1 MKVSNRMIHK
11 DVRLAG
17 AVLRLFTS
25 HVTVEGYRKARAS
38 SEKKIDQ
45 ALPRRA
51 KMEKVYLK
59 RPDGSQMRMVI
70 LKPAHAAK
78 KVPAVLFLHG
88 GGYVLGTPE
97 EKIGFMEDMMEAA
110 DCVMM
115 APDYTLALDEP
126 YPAALKDAYQA
137 LLWMK
142 EHGGEYGARDDQ
154 LFVMG
159 ESAGGGLAAALCI
172 YARDRGEVS
181 IAFQMPMFPM
191 LDDRCNTESALD
203 NDAPMWNIRSN
214 KLAWSL
220 YLGELYG
227 TDEVPVYAAP
237 SRLEDFSE
245 LPPAYSYV
253 GTIEPFYDEARIY
266 FEKLKEAGV
275 KCRLDTYQG
284 GFHGFDEIGKKK
296 PLGREARRKRN
307 EAFRY
312 AAEHFFKGQ
321 EDSVSL

>member
-1 MKVSNRMIHK
+1 MAGDLYSREQRAKWYVYRGISLPGNSNKMREEEAEAMKVSNRMIHK

-159 ESAGGGLAAALCI
+159 ESAGG
-172 YARDRGEVS
+172 R
-181 IAFQMPMFPM
+181 
-191 LDDRCNTESALD
+191 
-203 NDAPMWNIRSN
+203 
-214 KLAWSL
+214 
-220 YLGELYG
+220 
-227 TDEVPVYAAP
+227 
-237 SRLEDFSE
+237 
-245 LPPAYSYV
+245 
-253 GTIEPFYDEARIY
+253 
-266 FEKLKEAGV
+266 AGSGSV
-275 KCRLDTYQG
+275 HLRTG
-284 GFHGFDEIGKKK
+284 SGRGFHCISD
-296 PLGREARRKRN
+296 A
-307 EAFRY
+307 
-312 AAEHFFKGQ
+312 H
-321 EDSVSL
+321 VSHAG